1 MSDSIDTGKRRF
13 LTAAASVVGGAGV
26 AAVAIPFVASMSPS
40 AMAKAAGAPI
50 EVPIDKIESGQQL
63 IVEWR
68 KQPVWI
74 LRRTPE
80 VVANLTSLD
89 AKLVDPN
96 SDNPDQQPEY
106 CKNGSRAIR
115 DEILVLVGVC
125 THLGCSPTYIP
136 EVEAESKNMDSDWK
150 GGFYC
155 PCHGSKFDLA
165 GRVYKGMPAP
175 TNLVVPPHHF
185 AGDNLLVIGE
195 TATGAA

>member
-1 MSDSIDTGKRRF
+1 MSDSIDTSKRRF

-26 AAVAIPFVASMSPS
+26 AAVAVPFVVSMSPS
-40 AMAKAAGAPI
+40 ALAQAAGAPI

-80 VVANLTSLD
+80 VIANLASLD
-89 AKLVDPN
+89 NILVDPN
-96 SDNPDQQPEY
+96 SENVDQQPEY
-106 CKNGSRAIR
+106 CQNGSRAIR

-136 EVEAESKNMDSDWK
+136 EVEAESKNMDADWK